1 MTSFSLGRDD
11 LKHASDLCG
20 TRCEM
25 GLGKLCDEQSS
36 EEIVRWLSTL
46 KGTVPDGWLKV
57 HQLGRR
63 GRGCGGGL
71 SSPVAGELEL
81 HVYLSWKLSE
91 TPVLTSAAK
100 NSTVRALKERICRGV
115 GRCSTTVRIWDYHR
129 QKKYASMEGKFEDSL
144 DSLND
149 SLNFT
154 YISISFTL
162 PLNFKSSS
170 RSLKLGM

>member
-1 MTSFSLGRDD
+1 MTSFSYGRDD

-36 EEIVRWLSTL
+36 EEIVRRLSTL

-57 HQLGRR
+57 QRLGWL

-81 HVYLSWKLSE
+81 HVFLSWKLSE

-100 NSTVRALKERICRGV
+100 NSTVRALRDASAGESAGAAPRPAFGI
-115 GRCSTTVRIWDYHR
+115 TTDR
-129 QKKYASMEGKFEDSL
+129 KSMHLWKVSL
-144 DSLND
+144 RTVLTGFFG
-149 SLNFT
+149 L
-154 YISISFTL
+154 I
-162 PLNFKSSS
+162 FKTKS
-170 RSLKLGM
+170 